1 MDAHKPSAI
10 QSTNAGTTKTHAEDI
25 SRTRQGCCSSAS
37 TSSNEDE
44 YLPRCSLRLQAL
56 NDGMDEVSYMKKGT
70 DEMLP
75 LGPTTPAQNAGA
87 EGGGTGDDEA
97 AAHCVTQC
105 TVARFAGPHT
115 DIRSRTARAGS
126 KKVQVVYP
134 Y

>member
-1 MDAHKPSAI
+1 
-10 QSTNAGTTKTHAEDI
+10 
-25 SRTRQGCCSSAS
+25 
-37 TSSNEDE
+37 
-44 YLPRCSLRLQAL
+44 
-56 NDGMDEVSYMKKGT
+56 MKKGT

-115 DIRSRTARAGS
+115 DIPVRSRTARAGS

>member
-1 MDAHKPSAI
+1 
-10 QSTNAGTTKTHAEDI
+10 
-25 SRTRQGCCSSAS
+25 
-37 TSSNEDE
+37 
-44 YLPRCSLRLQAL
+44 
-56 NDGMDEVSYMKKGT
+56 MDEVSYMKKGT

-134 Y
+134 YKVENSEPRPKQHFK

>member
-1 MDAHKPSAI
+1 
-10 QSTNAGTTKTHAEDI
+10 
-25 SRTRQGCCSSAS
+25 
-37 TSSNEDE
+37 
-44 YLPRCSLRLQAL
+44 
-56 NDGMDEVSYMKKGT
+56 MDEVSYMKKGT

-115 DIRSRTARAGS
+115 DIPVRSRTTRAGS

>member
-1 MDAHKPSAI
+1 
-10 QSTNAGTTKTHAEDI
+10 
-25 SRTRQGCCSSAS
+25 
-37 TSSNEDE
+37 
-44 YLPRCSLRLQAL
+44 
-56 NDGMDEVSYMKKGT
+56 MKKGT

-134 Y
+134 YKVENSEPRPKQHFK